1 MTNISNLSLHIFGD
15 SNVWG
20 DEQPN
25 CTIGVNSQ
33 PSKTTFPYYL
43 AKKFDITDIH
53 NHAVS
58 GGSLQLVCDSILFNF
73 LPKNYSLNDI
83 IIVYLPNCAKYS
95 FVTND
100 RKEYKSI
107 EDIIRYRLRSCIY
120 DNDLKKDTVNWMMKH
135 MWHEQ
140 ALYYN
145 VIKHVATIDIF
156 LKDYKN
162 VFYFWNTRHHLS
174 SFREGQDGLDSELKF
189 RNAWF
194 PTDDIADPFIGD
206 DVFDNNVIEQ
216 EYPAFKRIK
225 ERTVDWDILSVF
237 DSISD
242 QLSVHKYKQKHHAP
256 QVHEHYVDTFLY
268 EHVKEKLNVD

>member
-1 MTNISNLSLHIFGD
+1 MQLHCFGD
-15 SNVWG
+15 SNIWG

-25 CTIGVNSQ
+25 CTIGINSQ

-43 AKKFDITDIH
+43 AKKLGIETVY

-58 GGSLQLVCDSILFNF
+58 GGSLQLVADSLLFNS
-73 LPKNYSLNDI
+73 LPKNHSHDDI
-83 IIVYLPNCAKYS
+83 VIVYLPNCSKYS

-100 RKEYKSI
+100 RKEYNSV
-107 EDIIRYRLRSCIY
+107 EDIIRYRLRSCVY
-120 DNDLKKDTVNWMMKH
+120 DNELKKDTVEWMMKH
-135 MWHEQ
+135 LWHEQ

-145 VIKHVATIDIF
+145 VIKHIITIDTF
-156 LKDYKN
+156 LKDYNN
-162 VFYFWNTRHHLS
+162 VFYFWNTRHHFS
-174 SFREGQDGLDSELKF
+174 SFRKGQDGLDSELNF

-194 PTDDIADPFIGD
+194 PTDDLAEPCIGNS
-206 DVFDNNVIEQ
+206 VFDKDIIDHDN
-216 EYPAFKRIK
+216 PAFERIK
-225 ERTVDWDILSVF
+225 NRTVDWDILSVF

-268 EHVKEKLNVD
+268 EHIKEKLNVD